1 MPVKK
6 YYLVCSVCETYSS
19 FEENPEDSN
28 SWEGLIR
35 CGALISSR
43 CHFGHHAG
51 VHTEEEFELGRGGR
65 YSAYTEWT
73 EELKDLYENPPR
85 ALVPGEVFCKKCR
98 TIHAVPEGM
107 KLLNNYYL

>member
-1 MPVKK
+1 
-6 YYLVCSVCETYSS
+6 
-19 FEENPEDSN
+19 
-28 SWEGLIR
+28 
-35 CGALISSR
+35 
-43 CHFGHHAG
+43 

-98 TIHAVPEGM
+98 TIHAVPEGTQA
-107 KLLNNYYL
+107 KVTAGKASGKSFSLTCKCGNKVYL